1 VKKTSFVL
9 VFLQEGVGV
18 GVGVNDDDAG
28 GISFSAHR

>member
-9 VFLQEGVGV
+9 VFLQE

>member
-9 VFLQEGVGV
+9 VFLQVGV